1 MEELWFF
8 FCCFM
13 KADHVAFSQFDITYH
28 GHIRLDTPFEPHG
41 KIPHFGICRWLSN
54 QKSTDLTTASTMG
67 MICVYS
73 TKNRDIAQA
82 CSKKVQTYSKQQ
94 EKSIKQQNLTRKSS
108 IKDGGNI
115 IKKEIEISH
124 VMFKHSWPH
133 MLMVKPHT
141 LLIIPFD
148 SPNDGIAA
156 IGNTASNS
164 NLGVKVDLNG
174 LRQPKLML
182 YMSLHIGWCWM
193 SIFGACLLRI

>member
-1 MEELWFF
+1 MELYIICCFSPHSSLREFSQYSPLMVGSQFSEWRNSGFF
-8 FCCFM
+8 SCCFM

-124 VMFKHSWPH
+124 VMFKHS
-133 MLMVKPHT
+133 
-141 LLIIPFD
+141 
-148 SPNDGIAA
+148 
-156 IGNTASNS
+156 
-164 NLGVKVDLNG
+164 
-174 LRQPKLML
+174 
-182 YMSLHIGWCWM
+182 
-193 SIFGACLLRI
+193 